1 MYLEGFL
8 LKMFKFMFSFKKTY
22 FCYLKNLGISDY
34 FVYFN
39 NTWTSVDIFKKFFN
53 DFVFSR

>member
-22 FCYLKNLGISDY
+22 FCYLKNWGTSDY

-39 NTWTSVDIFKKFFN
+39 NTWTSVDI
-53 DFVFSR
+53 